1 MPIYALVKQ
10 NYCMQ
15 GWRVI
20 SLSLTIVM
28 EGSWGFMHKEA
39 GHLTL
44 HVPGNP
50 RIHPLASHGF
60 AHPPRTNLGPSNTSA
75 IQRNG
80 EAQPKPTNLPSI
92 TTHHTPGR
100 YSEKTAGMTLIR
112 ATTALRAARAVAIRS
127 PRVARPFSTT
137 LRQRGGGQHESPYE
151 PPTGWLWG
159 VKPGEKVEKEGWEN
173 GMFYVFIP
181 SCILLA
187 VALAF
192 KPDNS

>member
-1 MPIYALVKQ
+1 
-10 NYCMQ
+10 
-15 GWRVI
+15 
-20 SLSLTIVM
+20 
-28 EGSWGFMHKEA
+28 
-39 GHLTL
+39 
-44 HVPGNP
+44 
-50 RIHPLASHGF
+50 
-60 AHPPRTNLGPSNTSA
+60 
-75 IQRNG
+75 
-80 EAQPKPTNLPSI
+80 
-92 TTHHTPGR
+92 
-100 YSEKTAGMTLIR
+100 MTLIR

-137 LRQRGGGQHESPYE
+137 LRQRGGGHHESPYE